1 MLGMNLPK
9 CPLHQVRRLKGSD
22 PRTVKKYLDYLDK
35 FYRINEIYKSID
47 LFTEMIDLPLTA
59 EGQLE
64 YERLDKLRV
73 KGMKKSEKRCRKLK
87 MGGR

>member
-1 MLGMNLPK
+1 M
-9 CPLHQVRRLKGSD
+9 KGSY

-35 FYRINEIYKSID
+35 FYRINRIYKSIA
-47 LFTEMIDLPLTA
+47 LFSEMIDLPLTA

-73 KGMKKSEKRCRKLK
+73 KGMKKAGTR
-87 MGGR
+87 